1 MATER
6 IDIVITERGS
16 RVVKRNLED
25 IGGGARK
32 SADAVDFLKKALATL
47 GAAITAGELIRLLD
61 TFTNLQNRLRA
72 TGLEAQNLSAVYR
85 ELLGVANST
94 RQSFE
99 GTVETYSR
107 LANSAKDMGLSQQEL
122 ITFTKSLNQAIA
134 LSGASATEA
143 QAGMIQLAQ
152 GMASGVL
159 RGDELNSV
167 LEQLPTV
174 ADVIAKQLNVTRG
187 QLRKMGEDGKITADI
202 IFDAFQNARGELEE
216 RFGKA
221 VPTIGQSFQVLKNNV
236 IDLVGRFDQ
245 ATGASEAI
253 SRALLFVSENLDTIA
268 KVALSAAAGL
278 ALVGGAASAINLAR
292 NAVLALN
299 AAIAA
304 NPIGFL
310 LVVLTSAITALTLFR
325 DQINLGVDDV
335 TTLGD
340 MMRALGETV
349 GAVFGAIWQWA
360 KDTFGPL
367 TQLIQDWV
375 GEVDVSIIGIL
386 RLVAKGVDT
395 YIGAWR
401 GAIMAVVALFKG
413 LPAALGDLM
422 TRALNVVLGKIG
434 SFVNAAGELLS
445 TVTEFAGLGK
455 IAAVDLQLTN
465 ENEGAARKL
474 GQDIGAAF
482 SEGFSNTNYAQ
493 DFLER
498 TVTRAQQI
506 GKDRV
511 AAEGGPAADLNRRGT
526 RSVVPD
532 AEAAKKAAEALK
544 KLQDSLASL
553 IGSYDRVWAAQQEYT
568 EGVKLLEQAE
578 AAGLITAERKA
589 QVITLM
595 QEQLRDAMDPLGALN
610 RELEREGE
618 LLKMTA
624 DQREIENQ
632 LRSLQQDLLM
642 QGIIL
647 NEQELAQLR
656 ERLTL
661 LQQEAAVQDQRNK
674 VLQAILGPQQ
684 EFMAQLEAING
695 LIADGLI
702 TQEQATA
709 YLVEQQNAL
718 FEGTI
723 EQQQAWVTSYEQTL
737 AQIDALRQ
745 ADLISEQTAAQ
756 MKARANADLYAK
768 QLSNASSFFGN
779 LASLSRSENRSL
791 AAIGKAAA
799 VTQATIDGVLAVQKA
814 LASAPPPV
822 NYALAAAVGVSAA
835 ANVASILSTNLGFQ
849 TGGSFVVGG
858 QGGPDSQMVAFRA
871 TPGEK
876 VSVARPEQVRNGDP
890 YEGGGASPTVQ
901 NNTRIVNVLD
911 PAMVGDFLSTPEGE
925 QVLVNVMRRNSD
937 SVRQIVGGA

>member
-1 MATER
+1 MAEER

-32 SADAVDFLKKALATL
+32 SADGVEFLKKALATL
-47 GAAITAGELIRLLD
+47 GAAITAGELVRLLD

-72 TGLEAQNLSAVYR
+72 TGLEAQNLSAVYQQ
-85 ELLGVANST
+85 LLGVANST

-187 QLRKMGEDGKITADI
+187 QLRQMGDDGKITADI

-236 IDLVGRFDQ
+236 IDMVGRFDQ

-367 TQLIQDWV
+367 IQLIQDWV

-455 IAAVDLQLTN
+455 IAAVDLRLTN
-465 ENEGAARKL
+465 ENEGAARQL

-482 SEGFSNTNYAQ
+482 SEGFRNTNYAQ

-506 GKDRV
+506 GRDRV
-511 AAEGGPAADLNRRGT
+511 AAENGPAADLNQRGT
-526 RSVVPD
+526 RSVIPD

-544 KLQDSLASL
+544 KLQDELNSL
-553 IGSYDRVWAAQQEYT
+553 IGSYDRVWAAQQEYA

-578 AAGLITAERKA
+578 AAGLITGERKA
-589 QVITLM
+589 QVIALM
-595 QEQLRDAMDPLGALN
+595 QEQLKDAMDPLGALN
-610 RELEREGE
+610 RELNKESE

-624 DQREIENQ
+624 DQREIENHVRQ
-632 LRSLQQDLLM
+632 IQQDLL
-642 QGIIL
+642 QHGIIL
-647 NEQELAQLR
+647 NEQELQQLR

-661 LQQEAAVQDQRNK
+661 LQADTRIMEQRNQ
-674 VLQAILGPQQ
+674 VLQAVQGNQKT
-684 EFMAQLEAING
+684 FMEQLAAINS
-695 LIADGLI
+695 LIADGSI
-702 TQEQATA
+702 TREQANA
-709 YLVEQQNAL
+709 YIVEQNQSL
-718 FEGTI
+718 LEGTI
-723 EQQQAWVTSYEQTL
+723 EAQQAMLTNYEQTL

-745 ADLISEQTAAQ
+745 ADLISEQTAVQ
-756 MKARANADLYAK
+756 LKARANADLYAK
-768 QLSNASSFFGN
+768 QLSGAQQFFGN
-779 LASLSRSENRSL
+779 LAGLSRSKNREL

-814 LASAPPPV
+814 LASAPPPA
-822 NYALAAAVGVSAA
+822 NYALAAAVGVATA

-858 QGGPDSQMVAFRA
+858 SGGPDSQMVAFRA

-876 VSVARPEQVRNGDP
+876 VSVARPEQVRKGDP
-890 YEGGGASPTVQ
+890 YEGSHPAPPQV
-901 NNTRIVNVLD
+901 NARIINVVD

-937 SVRQIVGGA
+937 SVRQIVGGT